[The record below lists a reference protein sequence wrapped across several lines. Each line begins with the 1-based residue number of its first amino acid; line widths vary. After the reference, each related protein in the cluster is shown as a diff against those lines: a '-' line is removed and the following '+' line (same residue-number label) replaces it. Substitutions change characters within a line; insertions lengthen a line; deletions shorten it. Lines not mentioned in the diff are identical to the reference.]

1 MSPKKIDNKT
11 DNKKTHTAMLGV
23 GFDAADGHVRITRG
37 NNFAVVGGCEETHSV
52 MSETVIKVNEKL
64 YRRGRD
70 LEHVELNELRDLIL
84 ESIDDVGVAR
94 TERN

>member
-11 DNKKTHTAMLGV
+11 DNKKNHAAMFGI

-37 NNFAVVGGCEETHSV
+37 SNFAVVGGCEETHSI
-52 MSETVIKVNEKL
+52 MSETVVKVNEKL
-64 YRRGRD
+64 ERRGKV
-70 LEHVELNELRDLIL
+70 LEHVEPNELRDLIL
-84 ESIDDVGVAR
+84 ESIDDVGIAR